1 MALEL
6 LRIDPSTGEDTFSD
20 PTYLGYAPAGSADTD
35 PVWSIK
41 KKTIVNGVLQYQY
54 PYISGTTMTNTYP
67 AISVTD
73 VTYMQLSGLKWSERT
88 SYNYK

>member
-20 PTYLGYAPAGSADTD
+20 PTYLGYAAAGSSDTD

-41 KKTIVNGVLQYQY
+41 KKTVVSGVLQYQH
-54 PYISGTTMTNTYP
+54 PYITGTTMANTYP
-67 AISVTD
+67 AIEANGVE
-73 VTYMQLSGLKWSERT
+73 YLQLSGLKWSDRT